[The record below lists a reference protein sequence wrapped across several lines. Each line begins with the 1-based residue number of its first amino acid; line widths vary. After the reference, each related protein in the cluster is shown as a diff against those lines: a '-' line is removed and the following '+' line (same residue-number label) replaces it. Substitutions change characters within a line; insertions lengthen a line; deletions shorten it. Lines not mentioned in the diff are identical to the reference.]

1 MEITDVTLLQVAM
14 LLVACLIATY
24 IRIKD
29 EPATPWHELGWKGVA
44 EIFIGV
50 LIAGF
55 LGMWMLMTQNILVD
69 TWQGFVAVIGIAYG
83 GVAGV
88 RALLNTV
95 KKVETPPVA

>member
-29 EPATPWHELGWKGVA
+29 EPATPWHELGWKGVV

-55 LGMWMLMTQNILVD
+55 TGMWMLMTQNILVD

-95 KKVETPPVA
+95 KKAETPPVA

>member
-29 EPATPWHELGWKGVA
+29 EPATPWNELGWKGLA

-55 LGMWMLMTQNILVD
+55 LGMWMLMTQDILVD
-69 TWQGFVAVIGIAYG
+69 TWQGFIAVVGIAYG

-95 KKVETPPVA
+95 KKVEPPPVA